1 MQSRNLQSK
10 EALLKSYNSRLKE
23 DVKSIQENFE
33 GKARNLLI
41 LQILSNLVFLT
52 EIIKLAKGETDNQ
65 TQLGKMTLCELD
77 AYEMQVRSANI
88 GNYGTL

>member
-33 GKARNLLI
+33 GEMKKYCKNYEAKTSI
-41 LQILSNLVFLT
+41 LA

-88 GNYGTL
+88 GELANL